1 MRNNCRRGWLR
12 EYDYWWL
19 IPLVLMALACDST
32 EKKDEK
38 DLGVDR
44 IEAPVFVPTFS
55 QDSAYHFI
63 ADQVAFGPRVPN
75 SPAHQAAAAY
85 LATALEGYG
94 AKVATQSFEAPGPGN
109 TMMQLTNVIGSFKS
123 AQKKRILLAAHWD
136 SRFQAEKDLVEKD
149 QPIDGA
155 NDGASGVGVLLEIA
169 RVISDSLPA
178 AGVDI
183 IFFDGEDQGK
193 DGSGWCLGS
202 EYWARNKHQANYSAY
217 YGILLDMV
225 GAKNASFYRDYTS
238 QRYAPSIVKK
248 VWDQAH
254 RLNHGRYFLYQDSKG
269 AITDDHIAVNEI
281 AKIPMID
288 IIDYD
293 GSANNR
299 FKDYHHTLADNISVI
314 DKETLKAVGETVLH
328 VIYQE

>member
-1 MRNNCRRGWLR
+1 M
-12 EYDYWWL
+12 
-19 IPLVLMALACDST
+19 VLACDNT
-32 EKKDEK
+32 EKENDKDP
-38 DLGVDR
+38 VTDR
-44 IEAPVFVPTFS
+44 MEAPVFVPSFN
-55 QDSAYHFI
+55 QDSAYHFV
-63 ADQVAFGPRVPN
+63 AEQVDFGPRVPN
-75 SPAHQAAAAY
+75 SQAHKATAVY
-85 LATALEGYG
+85 LAGALEGYG
-94 AKVATQSFEAPGPGN
+94 AKVTTQEFDAPGPDD
-109 TMMQLTNVIGSFKS
+109 TMMQLTNIIGSFKPD
-123 AQKKRILLAAHWD
+123 QKKRVLLAAHWD
-136 SRFQAEKDLVEKD
+136 SRFQAEKDSVQKD

-178 AGVDI
+178 VGVDI

-193 DGSGWCLGS
+193 DGAGWCLGS

-225 GAKNASFYRDYTS
+225 GAENASFYRDYTS

-254 RLNHGRYFLYQDSKG
+254 RLNHGRFFLYQDSKG

-299 FKDYHHTLADNISVI
+299 FKDYHHTSADNIDVI
-314 DKETLKAVGETVLH
+314 DKGTLKAVGETVLQ
-328 VIYQE
+328 VVYRE